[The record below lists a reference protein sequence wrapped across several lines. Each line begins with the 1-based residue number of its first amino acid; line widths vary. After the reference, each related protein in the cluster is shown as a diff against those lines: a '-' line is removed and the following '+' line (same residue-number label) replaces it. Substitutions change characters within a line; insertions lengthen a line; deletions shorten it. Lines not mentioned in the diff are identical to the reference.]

1 MLSGEILHV
10 YKCCIEMSTLY
21 RHPYPK
27 PISYIKK
34 SKSRQKNIFNTRK
47 LKKTN
52 ININVEW
59 DYDEKELLDNLNLVL
74 FWNVYP

>member
-52 ININVEW
+52 ININVE
-59 DYDEKELLDNLNLVL
+59 
-74 FWNVYP
+74 